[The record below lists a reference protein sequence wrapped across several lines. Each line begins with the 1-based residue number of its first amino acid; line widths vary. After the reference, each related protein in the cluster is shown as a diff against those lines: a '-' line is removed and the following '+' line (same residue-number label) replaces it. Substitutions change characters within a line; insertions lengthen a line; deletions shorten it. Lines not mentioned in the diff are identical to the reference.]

1 MKCWLPRQAMDY
13 RVWQTSGKFT
23 LTLACAV
30 ALLGGGWGCSVRRF
44 AVNRVGDA
52 LASGGS
58 TYASDD
64 DLQLVGDA
72 LPFGLK
78 LIESLLAESP
88 RHRRLLQAAC
98 EGFTSYTY
106 LYVHR
111 RADELAGTDLE
122 AAGRLRTRARRL
134 YLRAH
139 RYGLRAMEVGHPGI
153 GQRLVA
159 DPKAA
164 AAGIRKRSE
173 VPILYWT
180 AASLGLAISV
190 SKNDAAMLARLPEV
204 EALLERALELEES
217 WQEGTLHEFAVVFA
231 GARPGQPDYP
241 RVEKHYRR
249 ALELSQ
255 GKRAGLF
262 VSYAEASAIPRQDR
276 QAFESLLKQALAVD
290 PDAYE
295 AGRLQNIAAR
305 ERAAWLLEHADEFIL
320 PPLSEGGQEP

>member
-1 MKCWLPRQAMDY
+1 
-13 RVWQTSGKFT
+13 
-23 LTLACAV
+23 LTLACSM
-30 ALLGGGWGCSVRRF
+30 ALLWGAWGCSIRRF

-88 RHRRLLQAAC
+88 RHRGLLQAAC
-98 EGFTSYTY
+98 EGFTSYAY

-111 RADELAGTDLE
+111 PAEELAVTDLE
-122 AAGRLRTRARRL
+122 AAGRLRARARRL

-139 RYGLRAMEVGHPGI
+139 RYGVRALEVGYPGI
-153 GQRLVA
+153 GQRLET

-164 AAGIRKRSE
+164 AAGFRKRSE
-173 VPILYWT
+173 VPILYWS

-204 EALLERALELEES
+204 EALLERALELDES
-217 WQEGTLHEFAVVFA
+217 WQQGTLHEFAIVFA
-231 GARPGQPDYP
+231 AAKPGQADYGKM
-241 RVEKHYRR
+241 EKHYRR

-262 VSYAEASAIPRQDR
+262 VSYAEASAVPRQDR

-305 ERAAWLLEHADEFIL
+305 ERAVWLLEHADEFIL
-320 PPLSEGGQEP
+320 PPPSEGGEGQ